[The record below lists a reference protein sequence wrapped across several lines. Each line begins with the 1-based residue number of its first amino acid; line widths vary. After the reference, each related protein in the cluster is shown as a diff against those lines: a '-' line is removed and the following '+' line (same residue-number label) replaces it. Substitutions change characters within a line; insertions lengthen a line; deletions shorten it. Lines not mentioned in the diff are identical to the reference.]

1 MQEWM
6 AFLLLVAVNAVL
18 WLAPVP
24 HGLTVTFFN
33 VGQGD
38 AIFIEGP
45 TGVQVLVDGGPGP
58 AVVRE
63 LGKRMP
69 FFDRTLDAVV
79 ATHPDQDHIGGLPDV
94 LARYEVGHIL
104 EPGVGNT
111 TKIWDQFADAAER
124 EPGAQ
129 HSVARAG
136 MRLNLGGGAYADILY
151 PDRDVSRVK
160 DTNAASVVLH
170 VVYGDTSFML
180 TGDLPS
186 KGEQELYYDYG
197 YGLDSDVLKAGHHG
211 SKTSSLPDFVESVS
225 PEYVVFSRGCDNRY
239 GHPAP
244 SVVSYYEAQ
253 KIKILDT
260 CEDGTVTFVSDGTTL
275 RQPF

>member
-1 MQEWM
+1 MEEWM
-6 AFLLLVAVNAVL
+6 TFLVLVAVNALL
-18 WLAPVP
+18 WLAPLP
-24 HGLTVTFFN
+24 DGLAVTFFN

-38 AIFIEGP
+38 SILIEGP
-45 TGVQVLVDGGPGP
+45 TGAQLLVDGGPGS

-63 LGKRMP
+63 LGERLP
-69 FFDRTLDAVV
+69 FWDRTLDAVV
-79 ATHPDQDHIGGLPDV
+79 ATHPDQDHIGGLPEV
-94 LARYEVGHIL
+94 LARYEVGHVI

-111 TKIWDQFADAAER
+111 TKVWETFVDAVER
-124 EPGAQ
+124 EPAG
-129 HSVARAG
+129 HTVARAG
-136 MRLNLGGGAYADILY
+136 QRIDLGGGAYADILY
-151 PDRDVSRVK
+151 PTGDVSKVK
-160 DTNAASVVLH
+160 DTNAASVVLR

-186 KGEQELYYDYG
+186 RGEQELFFTHG

-225 PEYVVFSRGCDNRY
+225 PEYVVISRGCDNRY

-244 SVVSYYEAQ
+244 TVVAYFKSLQ
-253 KIKILDT
+253 KNILDT

-275 RQPF
+275 RLLF